1 MVTTS
6 KHPTPAAG
14 EAAPASTTVTS
25 ASVNMTDSSLT
36 MTSIVPSC
44 PQGLCITKSDFL
56 KSDFTV
62 DNFFIEV
69 SVREGGTSLDT
80 LRDDLGVYL
89 KVLRSSMIELINQD
103 YADFVNLSTN
113 LVGLDEGIDKIKEP
127 LVGYNDEIKL
137 AKENLSSCLD
147 QVVAK
152 LSRQE
157 RIRQEKEML
166 GSLQQVAAT
175 TVKLERMVGSGDLN
189 TDSAE
194 RIATDINQ
202 LNFAIWKLKDSMFI
216 QQMSPRVTAACDA
229 LNTWLDDTCLSCLR
243 DNNIQQLSRC
253 LRIYA
258 TIDRVSAAER
268 LVREEIV
275 RPQVEHCLSDSE
287 NVTSERLGQVC
298 QSLLRIIPEH
308 LAPLIRLT
316 TDEKKI
322 VEGSVLGFDFLVN
335 SFWNEVAES
344 FQQNLDHVASPGNPD
359 EFFKNYNTFMKF
371 LDDLDMNIVTDS
383 SLANIRNSDEYENL
397 MKLWNLPVYFQLRF
411 HQIAKP
417 VESLMIATVL
427 EKSEKFNFKATEV
440 SKSAIELCFSSD
452 IFLHSISHRF
462 LQLSFQIV
470 ARYKVWAEF
479 CLKTFKDSPS
489 QEMKRS
495 ETSKNLRSLDT
506 NSKKSLAKSSSERDL
521 SSVSSTTTALTVT
534 VTDIISLF
542 SDITKFSSIIPEI
555 ILVPGSSSVAITKS
569 VNETAASLVAV
580 LPKFSE
586 SIAANI
592 AAEPMKL
599 VKSVGDIPRMYRRT
613 NRDTPSKPC
622 PYITSVV
629 SGFDEFYTAH
639 KATERNTLTM
649 WLMSACDMVTDQFL
663 VQVQDVLNNVT
674 KMEESLRKLKKV
686 RERGGTTGGEKD
698 KSGGLSDD
706 DKIRLQLYLDVS
718 FFLRE
723 LENGKLVDMK
733 SVLSGDCYK
742 KIKLVVEEA
751 VSSFITELKL

>member
-6 KHPTPAAG
+6 KNPTPATV
-14 EAAPASTTVTS
+14 EAAAASTTMTNL
-25 ASVNMTDSSLT
+25 NMTDTSL
-36 MTSIVPSC
+36 TSIVPSC

-56 KSDFTV
+56 KPDFTV

-147 QVVAK
+147 QVKAK

-189 TDSAE
+189 TDTAE

-216 QQMSPRVTAACDA
+216 QQMSPRVTAVCDA
-229 LNTWLDDTCLSCLR
+229 LNTWLDDTCLTCLR
-243 DNNIQQLSRC
+243 ENNIQQLSRC

-268 LVREEIV
+268 LVKEEIV

-287 NVTSERLGQVC
+287 SVTSERLGQVC

-322 VEGSVLGFDFLVN
+322 IEGSVLGFDFLVN

-344 FQQNLDHVASPGNPD
+344 FHQNLGHVASPGNPD
-359 EFFKNYNTFMKF
+359 EFFKNYNIFIKF
-371 LDDLDMNIVTDS
+371 LDDLDMNIVTEN
-383 SLANIRNSDEYENL
+383 SLANIRNSEEYENL

-427 EKSEKFNFKATEV
+427 EKSENFHFKATEV

-452 IFLHSISHRF
+452 IYLHSISHRF

-470 ARYKVWAEF
+470 ARYKVWAEL
-479 CLKTFKDSPS
+479 CLKTFMDSPS

-495 ETSKNLRSLDT
+495 ETSKNLRNLDT
-506 NSKKSLAKSSSERDL
+506 SSKKSLAKSSSERDL
-521 SSVSSTTTALTVT
+521 SSVSSAPSVLTVT
-534 VTDIISLF
+534 MTDIISLF
-542 SDITKFSSIIPEI
+542 SDIEKFSTIIPQI
-555 ILVPGSSSVAITKS
+555 IMVPSSNSEVISSSVKEAVT
-569 VNETAASLVAV
+569 SLQSIV
-580 LPKFSE
+580 PKFSE
-586 SIAANI
+586 SIASNI

-622 PYITSVV
+622 PYIASVV
-629 SGFDEFYTAH
+629 SGFVEFYAGH
-639 KATERNTLTM
+639 KTTDRNTLTM

-663 VQVQDVLNNVT
+663 VQVQDVLSNVT

-686 RERGGTTGGEKD
+686 RERGGATGGEKD

-718 FFLRE
+718 YFLRE
-723 LENGKLVDMK
+723 LENGKLDDMK
-733 SVLSGDCYK
+733 SVLNGESYK

-751 VSSFITELKL
+751 VSSFIAEIKL

>member
-6 KHPTPAAG
+6 KNPTPASGG
-14 EAAPASTTVTS
+14 EAAAASTTMTNL
-25 ASVNMTDSSLT
+25 NMTDTSL
-36 MTSIVPSC
+36 TSIVPSC

-56 KSDFTV
+56 KPDFTV

-147 QVVAK
+147 QVKAK

-189 TDSAE
+189 TDTAE

-216 QQMSPRVTAACDA
+216 QQMSPRVTAVCDA
-229 LNTWLDDTCLSCLR
+229 LNTWLDDTCLTCLR
-243 DNNIQQLSRC
+243 ENNIQQLSRC

-268 LVREEIV
+268 LVKEEIV

-287 NVTSERLGQVC
+287 SVTSERLGQVC

-322 VEGSVLGFDFLVN
+322 IEGSVLGFDFLVN

-344 FQQNLDHVASPGNPD
+344 FHQNLGHVASPGNPD
-359 EFFKNYNTFMKF
+359 EFFKNYNIFIKF
-371 LDDLDMNIVTDS
+371 LDDLDMNIVTEN
-383 SLANIRNSDEYENL
+383 SLANIRNSEEYENL

-427 EKSEKFNFKATEV
+427 EKSENFHFKATEV

-452 IFLHSISHRF
+452 IYLHSISHRF

-470 ARYKVWAEF
+470 ARYKVWAEL
-479 CLKTFKDSPS
+479 CLKTFMDSPS

-495 ETSKNLRSLDT
+495 ETSKNLRNLDT
-506 NSKKSLAKSSSERDL
+506 SSKKSLAKSSSERDL
-521 SSVSSTTTALTVT
+521 SSVSSAPSVLTVT
-534 VTDIISLF
+534 MTDIISLF
-542 SDITKFSSIIPEI
+542 SDIEKFSTIIPQI
-555 ILVPGSSSVAITKS
+555 IMVPSSNSVVISSSVKEAVT
-569 VNETAASLVAV
+569 SLQSIV
-580 LPKFSE
+580 PKFSE
-586 SIAANI
+586 SIASNI

-622 PYITSVV
+622 PYIASVV
-629 SGFDEFYTAH
+629 SGFVEFYAGH
-639 KATERNTLTM
+639 KTTDRNTLTM

-663 VQVQDVLNNVT
+663 VQVQDVLSNVT

-686 RERGGTTGGEKD
+686 RERGGATGGEKD

-723 LENGKLVDMK
+723 LENGKLDDMK
-733 SVLSGDCYK
+733 SVLKGESYK

-751 VSSFITELKL
+751 VSSFIAEIKL

>member
-6 KHPTPAAG
+6 KNPTPAAV
-14 EAAPASTTVTS
+14 EAAAASTTMTNL
-25 ASVNMTDSSLT
+25 NMTDTSL
-36 MTSIVPSC
+36 TSIVPSC

-56 KSDFTV
+56 KPDFTV

-147 QVVAK
+147 QVKAK

-189 TDSAE
+189 TDTAE

-216 QQMSPRVTAACDA
+216 QQMSPRVTAVCDA
-229 LNTWLDDTCLSCLR
+229 LNTWLDDTCLTCLR
-243 DNNIQQLSRC
+243 ENNIQQLSRC

-268 LVREEIV
+268 LVKDEIV

-287 NVTSERLGQVC
+287 SVTSERLGQVC

-322 VEGSVLGFDFLVN
+322 IEGSVLGFDFLVN

-344 FQQNLDHVASPGNPD
+344 FHQNLGHVASPGNPD
-359 EFFKNYNTFMKF
+359 EFFKNYNIFIKF
-371 LDDLDMNIVTDS
+371 LDDLDMNIVTEN
-383 SLANIRNSDEYENL
+383 SLANIRNSEEYENL

-417 VESLMIATVL
+417 VESLLIATVL
-427 EKSEKFNFKATEV
+427 EKSENFHFKATEV

-452 IFLHSISHRF
+452 IYLHSISHRF

-470 ARYKVWAEF
+470 ARYKVWAEL
-479 CLKTFKDSPS
+479 CLKTFMDSPS

-495 ETSKNLRSLDT
+495 ETSKNLRNLDT
-506 NSKKSLAKSSSERDL
+506 TSKKSLAKSSSERDL
-521 SSVSSTTTALTVT
+521 SSVSSAPSVLTVT
-534 VTDIISLF
+534 MTDIISLF
-542 SDITKFSSIIPEI
+542 SDIEKFSTIIPQI
-555 ILVPGSSSVAITKS
+555 IMVPSSNSVVISSSVKEAVTSLHS
-569 VNETAASLVAV
+569 VV
-580 LPKFSE
+580 PKFSE
-586 SIAANI
+586 SIASNI

-622 PYITSVV
+622 PYIASVV
-629 SGFDEFYTAH
+629 SGFVEFYAGH
-639 KATERNTLTM
+639 KTTDRNTLTM

-663 VQVQDVLNNVT
+663 VQVQDVLSNVT

-686 RERGGTTGGEKD
+686 RERGGATGGEKD

-723 LENGKLVDMK
+723 LENGKLDDMK
-733 SVLSGDCYK
+733 SVLNGESYK

-751 VSSFITELKL
+751 VSSFIAEIKL

>member
-6 KHPTPAAG
+6 KNPTPASGG
-14 EAAPASTTVTS
+14 EAAAASTTMTNL
-25 ASVNMTDSSLT
+25 NMTDTSL
-36 MTSIVPSC
+36 TSIVPSC

-56 KSDFTV
+56 KPDFTV

-147 QVVAK
+147 QVKAK

-189 TDSAE
+189 TDTAE

-216 QQMSPRVTAACDA
+216 QQMSPRVTAVCDA
-229 LNTWLDDTCLSCLR
+229 LNTWLDDTCLTCLR
-243 DNNIQQLSRC
+243 ENNIQQLSRC

-268 LVREEIV
+268 LVKEEIV

-287 NVTSERLGQVC
+287 SVTSERLGQVC

-322 VEGSVLGFDFLVN
+322 IEGSVLGFDFLVN

-344 FQQNLDHVASPGNPD
+344 FHQNLGHVASPGNPD
-359 EFFKNYNTFMKF
+359 EFFKNYNIFIKF
-371 LDDLDMNIVTDS
+371 LDDLDMNIVTEN
-383 SLANIRNSDEYENL
+383 SLANIRNSEEYENL

-427 EKSEKFNFKATEV
+427 EKSENFHFKVTEV

-452 IFLHSISHRF
+452 IYLHSISHRF

-470 ARYKVWAEF
+470 ARYKVWAEL
-479 CLKTFKDSPS
+479 CLKTFMDSPS

-495 ETSKNLRSLDT
+495 ETSKNLRNLDT
-506 NSKKSLAKSSSERDL
+506 SSKKSLAKSSSERDL
-521 SSVSSTTTALTVT
+521 SSVSSAPSVLTVT
-534 VTDIISLF
+534 MTDIISLF
-542 SDITKFSSIIPEI
+542 SDIEKFSTIIPQI
-555 ILVPGSSSVAITKS
+555 IVVPSSNSVVISSSVKEAVT
-569 VNETAASLVAV
+569 SLQSIV
-580 LPKFSE
+580 PKFSE
-586 SIAANI
+586 SIASNI

-622 PYITSVV
+622 PYIASVV
-629 SGFDEFYTAH
+629 SGFVEFYAGH
-639 KATERNTLTM
+639 KTTDRNTLTM

-663 VQVQDVLNNVT
+663 VQVQDVLSNVT

-686 RERGGTTGGEKD
+686 RERGGATGGEKD

-723 LENGKLVDMK
+723 LENGKLDDMK
-733 SVLSGDCYK
+733 SVLNGESYK

-751 VSSFITELKL
+751 VSSFIAEIKL

>member
-6 KHPTPAAG
+6 KNPTPASGG
-14 EAAPASTTVTS
+14 EAAAASTTMTNL
-25 ASVNMTDSSLT
+25 NMTDTSL
-36 MTSIVPSC
+36 TSIVPSC

-56 KSDFTV
+56 KPDFTV

-147 QVVAK
+147 QVKAK

-189 TDSAE
+189 TDTAE

-216 QQMSPRVTAACDA
+216 QQMSPRVTAVCDA
-229 LNTWLDDTCLSCLR
+229 LNTWLDDTCLTCLR
-243 DNNIQQLSRC
+243 ENNIQQLSRC

-268 LVREEIV
+268 LVKEEIV

-287 NVTSERLGQVC
+287 SVTSERLGQVC

-322 VEGSVLGFDFLVN
+322 IEGSVLGFDFLVN

-344 FQQNLDHVASPGNPD
+344 FHQNLGHVASPGNPD
-359 EFFKNYNTFMKF
+359 EFFKNYNIFIKF
-371 LDDLDMNIVTDS
+371 LDDLDMNIVTEN
-383 SLANIRNSDEYENL
+383 SLANIRNSEEYENL

-427 EKSEKFNFKATEV
+427 EKSENFHFKATEV

-452 IFLHSISHRF
+452 IYLHSISHRF

-470 ARYKVWAEF
+470 ARYKVWAEL
-479 CLKTFKDSPS
+479 CLKTFMDSPS

-495 ETSKNLRSLDT
+495 ETSKNLRNLDT
-506 NSKKSLAKSSSERDL
+506 SSKKSLAKSSSERDL
-521 SSVSSTTTALTVT
+521 SSVSSAPSVLTVT
-534 VTDIISLF
+534 MTDIISLF
-542 SDITKFSSIIPEI
+542 SDIEKFSTIIPQI
-555 ILVPGSSSVAITKS
+555 IVVPSSNSVVISSSVKEAVT
-569 VNETAASLVAV
+569 SLQSIV
-580 LPKFSE
+580 PKFSE
-586 SIAANI
+586 SIASNI

-622 PYITSVV
+622 PYIASVV
-629 SGFDEFYTAH
+629 SGFVEFYAGH
-639 KATERNTLTM
+639 KTTDRNTLTM

-663 VQVQDVLNNVT
+663 VQVQDVLSNVT

-686 RERGGTTGGEKD
+686 RERGGATGGEKD

-723 LENGKLVDMK
+723 LENGKLDDMK
-733 SVLSGDCYK
+733 SVLNGESYK

-751 VSSFITELKL
+751 VSSFIAEIKL

>member
-1 MVTTS
+1 
-6 KHPTPAAG
+6 
-14 EAAPASTTVTS
+14 
-25 ASVNMTDSSLT
+25 
-36 MTSIVPSC
+36 
-44 PQGLCITKSDFL
+44 
-56 KSDFTV
+56 
-62 DNFFIEV
+62 
-69 SVREGGTSLDT
+69 
-80 LRDDLGVYL
+80 
-89 KVLRSSMIELINQD
+89 
-103 YADFVNLSTN
+103 
-113 LVGLDEGIDKIKEP
+113 
-127 LVGYNDEIKL
+127 
-137 AKENLSSCLD
+137 
-147 QVVAK
+147 
-152 LSRQE
+152 
-157 RIRQEKEML
+157 
-166 GSLQQVAAT
+166 
-175 TVKLERMVGSGDLN
+175 
-189 TDSAE
+189 
-194 RIATDINQ
+194 
-202 LNFAIWKLKDSMFI
+202 MFI
-216 QQMSPRVTAACDA
+216 QQMSPRVTAVCDA
-229 LNTWLDDTCLSCLR
+229 LNTWLDDTCLTCLR
-243 DNNIQQLSRC
+243 ENNIQQLSRC

-268 LVREEIV
+268 LVKDEIV

-287 NVTSERLGQVC
+287 SVTSERLGQVC

-322 VEGSVLGFDFLVN
+322 IEGSVLGFDFLVN

-344 FQQNLDHVASPGNPD
+344 FHQNLGHVASPGNPD
-359 EFFKNYNTFMKF
+359 EFFKNYNIFIKF
-371 LDDLDMNIVTDS
+371 LDDLDMNIVTEN
-383 SLANIRNSDEYENL
+383 SLANIRNSEEYENL

-427 EKSEKFNFKATEV
+427 EKSENFHFKATEV

-452 IFLHSISHRF
+452 IYLHSISHRF

-470 ARYKVWAEF
+470 ARYKVWAEL
-479 CLKTFKDSPS
+479 CLKTFMDSPS

-495 ETSKNLRSLDT
+495 ETSKNLRNLDT
-506 NSKKSLAKSSSERDL
+506 TSKKSLAKSSSERDL
-521 SSVSSTTTALTVT
+521 SSVSSAPSVLTVT
-534 VTDIISLF
+534 MTDIISLF
-542 SDITKFSSIIPEI
+542 SDIEKFSTIIPQI
-555 ILVPGSSSVAITKS
+555 IMVPSSNSVAISSSVKEAVTSLHS
-569 VNETAASLVAV
+569 VV
-580 LPKFSE
+580 PKFSE
-586 SIAANI
+586 SIASNI

-622 PYITSVV
+622 PYIASVV
-629 SGFDEFYTAH
+629 SGFVEFYAGH
-639 KATERNTLTM
+639 KTTDRNTLTM

-663 VQVQDVLNNVT
+663 VQVQDVLSNVT

-686 RERGGTTGGEKD
+686 RERGGATGGEKD

-733 SVLSGDCYK
+733 SVLNGESYK

-751 VSSFITELKL
+751 VSSFIAEIKL

>member
-6 KHPTPAAG
+6 KNPTPAAV
-14 EAAPASTTVTS
+14 EAAAASTTMTNF
-25 ASVNMTDSSLT
+25 NMTDTSL
-36 MTSIVPSC
+36 TSIVPSC

-56 KSDFTV
+56 KPDFTV

-147 QVVAK
+147 QVKAK

-189 TDSAE
+189 TDTAE

-216 QQMSPRVTAACDA
+216 QQMSPRVTAVCDA
-229 LNTWLDDTCLSCLR
+229 LNTWLDDTCLTCLR
-243 DNNIQQLSRC
+243 ENNIQQLSRC

-268 LVREEIV
+268 LVKDEIV

-287 NVTSERLGQVC
+287 SVTSERLGQVC

-322 VEGSVLGFDFLVN
+322 IEGSVLGFDFLVN

-344 FQQNLDHVASPGNPD
+344 FHQNLGHVASPGNPD
-359 EFFKNYNTFMKF
+359 EFFKNYNIFIKF
-371 LDDLDMNIVTDS
+371 LDDLDMNIVTEN
-383 SLANIRNSDEYENL
+383 SLANIRNSEEYENL

-427 EKSEKFNFKATEV
+427 EKSENFHFKATEV

-452 IFLHSISHRF
+452 IYLHSISHRF

-470 ARYKVWAEF
+470 ARYKVWAEL
-479 CLKTFKDSPS
+479 CLKTFMDSPS

-495 ETSKNLRSLDT
+495 ETSKNLRNLDT
-506 NSKKSLAKSSSERDL
+506 SSKKSLAKSSSERDL
-521 SSVSSTTTALTVT
+521 SSVSSAPSVLTVT
-534 VTDIISLF
+534 MTDIISLF
-542 SDITKFSSIIPEI
+542 SDIEKFSTIIPQI
-555 ILVPGSSSVAITKS
+555 IMVPSSNSVVISSSVKEAVTSLHS
-569 VNETAASLVAV
+569 VV
-580 LPKFSE
+580 PKFSE
-586 SIAANI
+586 SIASNI

-622 PYITSVV
+622 PYIASVV
-629 SGFDEFYTAH
+629 SGFVEFYAGH
-639 KATERNTLTM
+639 KTTDRKTLTM

-663 VQVQDVLNNVT
+663 VQVQDVLSNVT

-686 RERGGTTGGEKD
+686 RERGGATGGEKD

-723 LENGKLVDMK
+723 LENGKLDDMK
-733 SVLSGDCYK
+733 SVLNGESYK

-751 VSSFITELKL
+751 VSSFIAEIKL

>member
-6 KHPTPAAG
+6 KNPTPASGG
-14 EAAPASTTVTS
+14 EAAAASTTMTNL
-25 ASVNMTDSSLT
+25 NMTDTSL
-36 MTSIVPSC
+36 TSIVPSC

-56 KSDFTV
+56 KPDFTV

-147 QVVAK
+147 QVKAK

-189 TDSAE
+189 TDTAE

-216 QQMSPRVTAACDA
+216 QQMSPRVTAVCDA
-229 LNTWLDDTCLSCLR
+229 LNTWLDDTCLTCLR
-243 DNNIQQLSRC
+243 ENNIQQLSRC

-268 LVREEIV
+268 LVKEEIV

-287 NVTSERLGQVC
+287 SVTSERLGQVC

-322 VEGSVLGFDFLVN
+322 IEGSVLGFDFLVN

-344 FQQNLDHVASPGNPD
+344 FHQNLGHVASPGNPD
-359 EFFKNYNTFMKF
+359 EFFKNYNIFIKF
-371 LDDLDMNIVTDS
+371 LDDLDMNIVTEN
-383 SLANIRNSDEYENL
+383 SLANIRNSEEYENL

-427 EKSEKFNFKATEV
+427 EKSENFHFKATEV

-452 IFLHSISHRF
+452 IYLHSISHRF

-470 ARYKVWAEF
+470 ARYKVWAEL
-479 CLKTFKDSPS
+479 CLKTFMDSPS

-495 ETSKNLRSLDT
+495 ETSKNLRNLDT
-506 NSKKSLAKSSSERDL
+506 TSKKSLAKSSSERDL
-521 SSVSSTTTALTVT
+521 SSVSSAPSVLTVT
-534 VTDIISLF
+534 MTDIISLF
-542 SDITKFSSIIPEI
+542 SDIEKFSTIIPQI
-555 ILVPGSSSVAITKS
+555 IVVPSSNSVVISSSVKEAVT
-569 VNETAASLVAV
+569 SLQSIV
-580 LPKFSE
+580 PKFSE
-586 SIAANI
+586 SIASNI

-622 PYITSVV
+622 PYIASVV
-629 SGFDEFYTAH
+629 SGFVEFYAGH
-639 KATERNTLTM
+639 KTTDRNTLTM

-663 VQVQDVLNNVT
+663 VQVQDVLSNVT

-686 RERGGTTGGEKD
+686 RERGGATGGEKD

-723 LENGKLVDMK
+723 LENGKLDDMK
-733 SVLSGDCYK
+733 SVLKGESYK

-751 VSSFITELKL
+751 VSSFIAEIKL

>member
-6 KHPTPAAG
+6 KNPTPASGG
-14 EAAPASTTVTS
+14 EAAAASTTMTNL
-25 ASVNMTDSSLT
+25 NMTDTSL
-36 MTSIVPSC
+36 TSIVPSC

-56 KSDFTV
+56 KPDFTV

-147 QVVAK
+147 QVKAK

-189 TDSAE
+189 TDTAE

-216 QQMSPRVTAACDA
+216 QQMSPRVTAVCDA
-229 LNTWLDDTCLSCLR
+229 LNTWLDDTCLTCLR
-243 DNNIQQLSRC
+243 ENNIQQLSRC

-268 LVREEIV
+268 LVKEEIV

-287 NVTSERLGQVC
+287 SVTSERLGQVC

-322 VEGSVLGFDFLVN
+322 IEGSVLGFDFLVN

-344 FQQNLDHVASPGNPD
+344 FHQNLGHVASPGNPD
-359 EFFKNYNTFMKF
+359 EFFKNYNIFIKF
-371 LDDLDMNIVTDS
+371 LDDLDMNIVTEN
-383 SLANIRNSDEYENL
+383 SLANIRNSEEYENL

-427 EKSEKFNFKATEV
+427 EKSENFHFKATEV

-452 IFLHSISHRF
+452 IYLHSISHRF

-470 ARYKVWAEF
+470 ARYKVWAEL
-479 CLKTFKDSPS
+479 CLKTFMDSPS

-495 ETSKNLRSLDT
+495 ETSKNLRNLDT
-506 NSKKSLAKSSSERDL
+506 TSKKSLAKSSSERDL
-521 SSVSSTTTALTVT
+521 SSVSSAPSVLTVT
-534 VTDIISLF
+534 MTDIISLF
-542 SDITKFSSIIPEI
+542 SDIEKFSTIIPQI
-555 ILVPGSSSVAITKS
+555 IMVPSSNSVVISSSVKEAVT
-569 VNETAASLVAV
+569 SLQSIV
-580 LPKFSE
+580 PKFSE
-586 SIAANI
+586 SIASNI

-622 PYITSVV
+622 PYIASVV
-629 SGFDEFYTAH
+629 SGFVEFYAGH
-639 KATERNTLTM
+639 KTTDRNTLTM

-663 VQVQDVLNNVT
+663 VQVQDVLSNVT

-686 RERGGTTGGEKD
+686 RERGGATGGEKD

-723 LENGKLVDMK
+723 LENGKLDDMK
-733 SVLSGDCYK
+733 SVLKGESYK

-751 VSSFITELKL
+751 VSSFIAEIKL